1 MMAESMKL
9 ALRRTKDGRAYAL
22 HDAETGEI
30 LPAQQSLQI
39 IQEAG
44 DLTKVVVTFVAD
56 SRASP
61 RVQIERDD
69 G

>member
-9 ALRRTKDGRAYAL
+9 ALRRTKDGSAYAL

-39 IQEAG
+39 
-44 DLTKVVVTFVAD
+44 
-56 SRASP
+56 
-61 RVQIERDD
+61 ERDD